1 MNIGS
6 IKQNDAGIF
15 IGRVST
21 LTVVMTIALR
31 EVRSANPKAPKYEVH
46 ALNQAS
52 RSWVQV
58 GALFELTASA
68 TGEAFLNGR
77 IDDPSLAQPLY
88 ISAFRQQDGSYNL
101 VWQRPQRR
109 RDVTAAMAPK
119 GGDDGLPPFPGTE
132 DGTGAGEPAGTASD
146 GLGESTAGDAFGG
159 APETPA
165 KGGRR
170 RAAQPAEPE
179 TV

>member
-1 MNIGS
+1 
-6 IKQNDAGIF
+6 
-15 IGRVST
+15 
-21 LTVVMTIALR
+21 
-31 EVRSANPKAPKYEVH
+31 
-46 ALNQAS
+46 
-52 RSWVQV
+52 
-58 GALFELTASA
+58 
-68 TGEAFLNGR
+68 
-77 IDDPSLAQPLY
+77 
-88 ISAFRQQDGSYNL
+88 
-101 VWQRPQRR
+101 
-109 RDVTAAMAPK
+109 MAPK

-146 GLGESTAGDAFGG
+146 GLGESTAGDAFGA

>member
-21 LTVVMTIALR
+21 LTVAMTVALR
-31 EVRSANPKAPKYEVH
+31 EVRSVNPKAPKYEIH
-46 ALNQAS
+46 AVNPGS
-52 RSWVQV
+52 REWVQV

-88 ISAFRQQDGSYNL
+88 VSAFRQQDGSYNL

-109 RDVTAAMAPK
+109 RDVAAAMAPK
-119 GGDDGLPPFPGTE
+119 GDDGLPPFPGTTDDAPAGE
-132 DGTGAGEPAGTASD
+132 TTGATD
-146 GLGESTAGDAFGG
+146 GLGESTAGTGFGDT
-159 APETPA
+159 PETPA

>member
-1 MNIGS
+1 MG
-6 IKQNDAGIF
+6 AVIF
-15 IGRVST
+15 DWGGT
-21 LTVVMTIALR
+21 LTPWHDVDLR
-31 EVRSANPKAPKYEVH
+31 QFPRIRDGDEPGPLRPVPGGGPAAVREQAH
-46 ALNQAS
+46 ARPA
-52 RSWVQV
+52 
-58 GALFELTASA
+58 
-68 TGEAFLNGR
+68 
-77 IDDPSLAQPLY
+77 
-88 ISAFRQQDGSYNL
+88 
-101 VWQRPQRR
+101 RPQRR

-132 DGTGAGEPAGTASD
+132 DGAGAGEPAGTASD